1 MPKQLPITY
10 YGLEILRVE
19 SKPVTDI
26 NGKTINFIED
36 MFYTMHNAD
45 GIGLAAPQVNSDLQI
60 ALIDISI
67 IDEYRKVKPLALINP
82 EILDAR
88 GEIVINE
95 GCLSLPALR
104 GDVSRPEKINLK
116 YLDLNGKEIIREF
129 DGFIARVIQHE
140 IDHLHGKLFIDYLS
154 EEDLKKNKS
163 LIKKIKN
170 RKVDTDYP
178 LFDPK
183 SILKVK

>member
-10 YGLEILRVE
+10 YGLDILRSKSRPVE
-19 SKPVTDI
+19 NI
-26 NGKTINFIED
+26 NGDTIDFIEN

-60 ALIDISI
+60 ALVDISVI
-67 IDEYRKVKPLALINP
+67 EEHKRTKPLAIINP
-82 EILDAR
+82 VILETH
-88 GEIVINE
+88 GESVFNE
-95 GCLSLPALR
+95 GCLSLPTLR

-154 EEDLKKNKS
+154 EEDLKKNKT
-163 LIKKIKN
+163 LLRKIKN
-170 RKVDTDYP
+170 RKVETEYP

-183 SILKVK
+183 SISKIK

>member
-1 MPKQLPITY
+1 MSNQLPITY
-10 YGLEILRVE
+10 YGLEILRSE
-19 SKPVTDI
+19 TKPVNDI
-26 NGKTINFIED
+26 NGQIIDFIED

-45 GIGLAAPQVNSDLQI
+45 GIGLAAPQVNSDLRI
-60 ALIDISI
+60 ALVDISI
-67 IDEYRKVKPLALINP
+67 IDEYRRTKPLALINP
-82 EILDAR
+82 VILDYH
-88 GEIVINE
+88 GETVINE
-95 GCLSLPALR
+95 GCLSLPSLR
-104 GDVSRPEKINLK
+104 GDVTRPEKINLK

-140 IDHLHGKLFIDYLS
+140 VDHLHGKLFIDYLS

-163 LIKKIKN
+163 LLKKIKN

-183 SILKVK
+183 SISKVK